1 MSGTAE
7 RSADTASRDIRIAA
21 LGDIHFD
28 GRSVG
33 SLREAFA
40 DIDRNADVLVL
51 CGDLTTH
58 GKAEQAEALIGELAG
73 VEIPIVCV
81 LGNHDFEGGAEDRI
95 AEILEGRG
103 IHVLDGEHVVIEGVG
118 FAGAKGFAGGFGRGA
133 LAPFGEPII
142 KAFAQ
147 AAIDE
152 AIKIENA
159 MRNLATE
166 TRVVVLH
173 FAPIVDTVQ
182 GEPEY
187 ILPFLGSSRLAQPID
202 ALGADVVF
210 HGHAHH
216 GSLEGRTATGIP
228 VYNVAQ
234 PLLRESGRHYFV
246 WTARVPDRRGRN
258 GRDAG
263 APGAG
268 GSRPEVSR
276 SARGTT

>member
-1 MSGTAE
+1 MSGTTD
-7 RSADTASRDIRIAA
+7 DTGAAASRDIRIAA

-28 GRSVG
+28 GKSAGV
-33 SLREAFA
+33 LREVFA
-40 DIDRNADVLVL
+40 EIDRNADVLVL

-58 GKAEQAEALIGELAG
+58 GKAEQAEALIDELAG

-81 LGNHDFEGGAEDRI
+81 LGNHDFEGGAEDRVG
-95 AEILEGRG
+95 EILRGRG

-159 MRNLATE
+159 LRNLATD
-166 TRVVVLH
+166 TRVIVLH
-173 FAPIVDTVQ
+173 FAPIIDTVQ

-187 ILPFLGSSRLAQPID
+187 ILPFLGSSRLVQPID

-216 GSLEGRTATGIP
+216 GSFEGRTPTGIP

-234 PLLRESGRHYFV
+234 PLLRESGREYFV
-246 WTARVPDRRGRN
+246 WTASVPDRRGRN
-258 GRDAG
+258 GRTPSATG
-263 APGAG
+263 A
-268 GSRPEVSR
+268 RTEVSR

>member
-1 MSGTAE
+1 MSGTTDNGGAVQH
-7 RSADTASRDIRIAA
+7 RDVRIAA

-28 GRSVG
+28 GRHVG
-33 SLREAFA
+33 ALREVFA
-40 DIDRNADVLVL
+40 EIDRAADVLVL

-58 GKAEQAEALIGELAG
+58 GRAEQAEALIAELAG

-95 AEILEGRG
+95 ASILRERG
-103 IHVLDGEHVVIEGVG
+103 VHLLDGEHIVIADVG
-118 FAGAKGFAGGFGRGA
+118 FAGTKGFAGGFGRGA

-147 AAIDE
+147 EAIDE

-159 MRNLATE
+159 MRNLATD

-173 FAPIVDTVQ
+173 FAPVIDTVR

-216 GSLEGRTATGIP
+216 GSFEGRTPSGIP

-234 PLLRESGRHYFV
+234 PLLRQAGREFFV

-258 GRDAG
+258 ARSNAAPPGNG
-263 APGAG
+263 AR
-268 GSRPEVSR
+268 SDVSR
-276 SARGTT
+276 SGRGTT